1 MQNEAR
7 IPEFSVGMLIV
18 PQIGILTQILE
29 ITFYIIIYKEL
40 SSHDKTMFNSSVI
53 TKDIYVKRKKRNLFG
68 FASQVLFFIAE
79 GFFTLQI
86 VFVNAMSQKL
96 SSKEYIVMM
105 RIPQFAFLTILKIG
119 CSHEIRKSYTEKL
132 IRMWSKISTMYCK

>member
-96 SSKEYIVMM
+96 SSF
-105 RIPQFAFLTILKIG
+105 RWALLFGPQSLKF
-119 CSHEIRKSYTEKL
+119 ETEL
-132 IRMWSKISTMYCK
+132 S